1 MSAEVS
7 FDRDQPDGKARS
19 AIHFQLG
26 KMYPTASELAP
37 QTLNLAR
44 AVSPQH
50 RRGAAGR
57 EPIRLIVESCYF
69 FKSLERL

>member
-26 KMYPTASELAP
+26 KMYPYATELAP
-37 QTLNLAR
+37 ETLNLIR
-44 AVSPQH
+44 AVKAQLDPDH
-50 RRGAAGR
+50 LMNPGALG
-57 EPIRLIVESCYF
+57 L
-69 FKSLERL
+69 